1 MISMSWMW
9 DKENIWV
16 PEKVQTYDLPNT
28 GQALYPLEL
37 RRTHGE
43 RGHILGSCCILHT
56 LRISNVVRSFARC
69 DVVLTVQWLIEIH
82 MVFPQTQN
90 SQGLETDMYTL
101 ICTEIC
107 CCTLYISLH
116 RGCNLTLVS
125 TVCEAALISLFRALN
140 GLAVIYW
147 LIMAPTQIQVLRWR
161 PRTRISVLFYGW
173 T

>member
-1 MISMSWMW
+1 MW
-9 DKENIWV
+9 NWNDQHVMNVGQRKHLS

-28 GQALYPLEL
+28 RRALYPLEL
-37 RRTHGE
+37 WRTHGE

-90 SQGLETDMYTL
+90 GQGLETDMYTL

-107 CCTLYISLH
+107 CCTLCISLH
-116 RGCNLTLVS
+116 RGCNLTLWLVQS
-125 TVCEAALISLFRALN
+125 VKQPRYPCS
-140 GLAVIYW
+140 GLSMDWQW
-147 LIMAPTQIQVLRWR
+147 LT
-161 PRTRISVLFYGW
+161 G
-173 T
+173 